1 MKLSLTRR
9 QSVGALAGALVLM
22 LGRSATT
29 PRAIAQSGTPSV
41 GECPA
46 DVTPAPSP
54 AATADATTAAMP
66 EATPT
71 AGNCVTIGL
80 HDIYFDPNLVTIPAN
95 TPVTIV
101 LPNKGV
107 ALHDFTVTDHKNPD
121 VENLNIHV
129 PVDPGK
135 TLSVTL
141 QAKPGTYYFYC
152 NQPGHEAAG
161 MFGYL
166 IVKENA
172 KISAERATVT
182 PPAGS

>member
-1 MKLSLTRR
+1 MWRW
-9 QSVGALAGALVLM
+9 SVGALIAALVLM
-22 LGRSATT
+22 LGFSLAT
-29 PRAIAQSGTPSV
+29 PRAVAQEGTPSASV
-41 GECPA
+41 GECPTGL
-46 DVTPAPSP
+46 TPAPSP
-54 AATADATTAAMP
+54 AATADATTAAMT

-71 AGNCVTIGL
+71 AGNCVTIGM
-80 HDIYFDPNLVTIPAN
+80 HDIYFDPNLVTIPAD

-101 LPNKGV
+101 LPNKGA
-107 ALHDFTVTDHKNPD
+107 ALHDFSVTDHKNPG
-121 VENLNIHV
+121 VPNLNIAV
-129 PVDPGK
+129 TVDPGK